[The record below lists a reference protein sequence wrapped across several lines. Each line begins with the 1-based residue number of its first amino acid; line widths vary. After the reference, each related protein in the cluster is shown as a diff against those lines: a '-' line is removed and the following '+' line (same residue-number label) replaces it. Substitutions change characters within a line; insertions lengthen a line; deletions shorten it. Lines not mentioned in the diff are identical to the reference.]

1 MLITDQ
7 RRPRTIWGELEA
19 GLGTGPRFRVLL
31 HLALHPEES
40 FTKYALVKATGLRT
54 PAVTEQI
61 ERLSE
66 LGWIKRHELFPA
78 KHQICLNNIVARL
91 IHELFCSFRG
101 VKA

>member
-1 MLITDQ
+1 MLITNQ

-31 HLALHPEES
+31 YLALHPEES

-54 PAVTEQI
+54 PAVTEQL

-66 LGWIKRHELFPA
+66 LGWIKRHESSPA
-78 KHQICLNNIVARL
+78 RHQISLNNEVARL
-91 IHELFCSFRG
+91 FHKLFCSLRG
-101 VKA
+101 VIA